1 MKELEGKT
9 LKGQYFLKQLIG
21 KGGMASVYRAW
32 DNRRRV
38 EMAVKVLRRDLAMN
52 ARFIQLFTQEAE
64 HLRTLEHPNIVRFYE
79 FNQDGDVV
87 FIVMEWIDGEN
98 LRQRIHRLKRPFSI
112 DETKLVLKQ
121 ICPALDYAHQFQVF
135 HCDVKPANFL
145 INQHGEAKLTD
156 FGVARHAAD
165 SFAGGTLEYMAP
177 ELLMATP
184 YTARIDART
193 DVYGL
198 GVTLYEMLSGGY
210 LPYPPP
216 KVSSSGYREETRE
229 RLKRQIQTQN
239 PPSLRLFN
247 SAITPAIESMVLTA
261 MHKDP
266 SRRYPTT
273 MHLYEAFVNATLVKQ
288 PRSGGET
295 IVAPPHSPKPVIEN
309 KQLTVSTPPS
319 IQPPLKVS
327 KPPTPPISLPNI
339 KGPYLFGNIGE
350 WKGRAIPID
359 GEVTIGRSSE
369 NQIVLLEPS
378 VSRRH
383 ATIFRRRILG
393 GVFIRDENSS
403 LGVYVNGERIP
414 VLANIRLKDG
424 DIIRLGYNQVFEFRE
439 K

>member
-79 FNQDGDVV
+79 FNRDAEVV

-98 LRQRIHRLKRPFSI
+98 LRQRIHRLKRPLNI
-112 DETKLVLKQ
+112 DEVKLILKQ
-121 ICPALDYAHQFQVF
+121 ICPALDYAHQYQVY

-145 INQHGEAKLTD
+145 VNQHGDAKLTD

-177 ELLMATP
+177 ELLMAAP
-184 YTARIDART
+184 QNARIDART

-216 KVSSSGYREETRE
+216 KVGSSGYREETRE

-247 SAITPAIESMVLTA
+247 NSITPAIENVVLTA
-261 MHKDP
+261 MHKEP
-266 SRRYPTT
+266 SQRYPTT
-273 MHLYEAFVNATLVKQ
+273 IHLYEAFVNATLVK
-288 PRSGGET
+288 PMRGRGET
-295 IVAPPHSPKPVIEN
+295 VVIPPPSP
-309 KQLTVSTPPS
+309 QSTPQKPPAVS
-319 IQPPLKVS
+319 QPVQPTSSQQVS
-327 KPPTPPISLPNI
+327 KPPTLPLSLPNI
-339 KGPYLFGNIGE
+339 KGPYLYGNIGE
-350 WKGRAIPID
+350 WKGRVIEVD
-359 GEVTIGRSSE
+359 GEITIGRSSE

-383 ATIFRRRILG
+383 ATIFRRRIFG